1 MKAMPNRQRGAAL
14 FIALVI
20 LLIITLLA
28 LSGVRE
34 TTIEARITGNFVDQ
48 QKQLNYAE
56 ATLRQGENQFTSP
69 LKPLEQNDCTG
80 TYCFRDSEP
89 TYDPDFTSALGY
101 AISGDEARVSKW
113 YAISAVSGAT
123 EGQAENPEYGNMMQG
138 IGTFRYEV
146 NVESKNTVTEQTVRL
161 RSTTAKV
168 FN

>member
-1 MKAMPNRQRGAAL
+1 MKAMPNRQRGAVL
-14 FIALVI
+14 FIALII
-20 LLIITLLA
+20 LLVVTLLA

-34 TTIEARITGNFVDQ
+34 TTLEARITGNFIDQ
-48 QKQLNYAE
+48 QRQLNYAE
-56 ATLRQGENQFTSP
+56 ATLRQGENQFISP

-80 TYCFRDSEP
+80 NYCFKNSAP
-89 TYDPDFTSALGY
+89 TYEPDFTSALSYSISGNDAQTSIWY
-101 AISGDEARVSKW
+101 AIPAISGA
-113 YAISAVSGAT
+113 A

-146 NVESKNTVTEQTVRL
+146 NVESTNTVTEQTVRL